1 MTLNSLGA
9 TYRQCGVVK
18 LDGLLAPSKLGA
30 VKLVAEQFHRLWCAD
45 NYEFY
50 TTKAINSSGLT
61 SGQYLTEKQ
70 RLLLFKL
77 VSHRQLVSAVKQVI
91 PQPLFVGTQLFFDPV
106 NPKQPNYWHRDP
118 QYDLSIEDQ
127 KLALEGP
134 EPLHVRIPLTADPG
148 IEVIPGSHKTWD
160 SDEELQVRLELNGHK
175 NSENLPNGIEIP
187 LQLGDILIFS
197 ANMIHR
203 GLYGNNRLVLDLLY
217 CQRDTQLT
225 KFIQVTHQPTAQM
238 LPYLDRDLFL

>member
-1 MTLNSLGA
+1 MTIKSVAA
-9 TYRQCGVVK
+9 TYREFGVVK
-18 LDGLLAPSKLGA
+18 LDGFFEPSE
-30 VKLVAEQFHRLWCAD
+30 LVAIKHVVEQFHQLWCAD
-45 NYEFY
+45 NQEFY
-50 TTKAINSSGLT
+50 STRAINSSGLT
-61 SGQYLTEKQ
+61 SGQYLTNKQ
-70 RLLLFKL
+70 RLLLFQL
-77 VSHRQLVSAVKQVI
+77 VCHRQLLSAVKQVI

-106 NPKQPNYWHRDP
+106 NPKQPNYWHRDS

-148 IEVIPGSHKTWD
+148 IEVIPGSHKAWD
-160 SDEELQVRLELNGHK
+160 SNEELQVRLELNGHN
-175 NSENLPNGIEIP
+175 NSEDLPNGLEIP
-187 LQLGDILIFS
+187 LQLGDTLIFS

-225 KFIQVTHQPTAQM
+225 KFIQVPHQPSAQM